1 MEQHEPGFL
10 VRLNA
15 ERRVRYY
22 DWGQKYLLVRRL
34 TQFFT
39 ALAAV
44 NVFISL
50 VLWPMPPGHVVM
62 YRTAEATRGP
72 AFLIAAGFAI
82 WGSFLD
88 CPRCNESFR
97 GWFNRRYFTDECQNC
112 GLTYRELS
120 SIGKPR
126 R

>member
-10 VRLNA
+10 VHLDA
-15 ERRVRYY
+15 EQRVRYY
-22 DWGQKYLLVRRL
+22 HWWQKYLLWKRL

-39 ALAAV
+39 VIAAV
-44 NVFISL
+44 NVFVTL
-50 VLWPMPPGHVVM
+50 VLLPAAPRHVLM
-62 YRTAEATRGP
+62 YRIAEATRGP

-88 CPRCNESFR
+88 CPRCNQSFR
-97 GWFNRRYFTDECQNC
+97 GFGRRYITDECQNC